1 MISSSSFKFQQ
12 RHREQQQQQFDYNND
27 KFENNNNNHGI
38 DNHQQNHRFSS
49 SIQIIN
55 PISKYGSKT
64 LTFLYHGCINLML
77 ILLLVTK
84 HKPLL

>member
-1 MISSSSFKFQQ
+1 MVSSSSLKFQY
-12 RHREQQQQQFDYNND
+12 RQQQQYIDDKFKSYNNHHH
-27 KFENNNNNHGI
+27 HGI
-38 DNHQQNHRFSS
+38 IIMINNQKFCSS
-49 SIQIIN
+49 QIVD
-55 PISKYGSKT
+55 PISKYGAKT